1 MLDPRR
7 GLWIRSTCC
16 HYACLLSIPWY
27 GQLVTLSEQV
37 ISEHHTELS
46 NVRWLCPTAYSCPL
60 YSRPDVLTG
69 RDCYWPHL
77 GASCT
82 CVCPSGPSWP
92 HLASTCPAPPL
103 STLPGLSGQPLARAV
118 VLRLMRWVGRCLR
131 SVLSE
136 VSGLFD
142 IRRHNANNSVKFIGR
157 VVCIISLDGIH
168 ITHPWWN
175 TGLCDVT
182 SNSCFNCFG
191 L

>member
-1 MLDPRR
+1 MLDRRR

-16 HYACLLSIPWY
+16 HCACLLFIP
-27 GQLVTLSEQV
+27 GHSRLVTLSEQV
-37 ISEHHTELS
+37 TSEHHTELS

-77 GASCT
+77 GAGCT
-82 CVCPSGPSWP
+82 CVCPPGPSWP

-103 STLPGLSGQPLARAV
+103 STLLGLSGQPLARAV
-118 VLRLMRWVGRCLR
+118 VLRLRRWVGRCLR

-136 VSGLFD
+136 VSGLFNKQGQ
-142 IRRHNANNSVKFIGR
+142 NAKNSVKFIGR

-182 SNSCFNCFG
+182 SNSCFYCFG